1 MPGRKP
7 ADRAPMA
14 PIDQFAYQ
22 GARPDGAVSDLES
35 LFWGNT
41 GPLVH
46 KWHHYLPIYER
57 YFSGFRDRPIRMLE
71 IGVSKGGSLQMW
83 RKYLGPEAQIFGI
96 DIDPSCARFDGQAG
110 QVRIG
115 SQDDPDFLNS
125 VVDEMGGIDLVL
137 DDGSHVSAHI
147 RKSLEV
153 LYPRL
158 SEGGLYM
165 IEDLHC
171 AYWSDFGGGYQTRDS
186 FMSDVKQIVDDMHHW
201 YHTEG
206 EKTAATAGHVAGL
219 HVYDSIVV
227 LEKRKVA
234 PPRHTQVGEGA
245 PGLGGAA

>member
-1 MPGRKP
+1 MKLSTRD
-7 ADRAPMA
+7 ADRY
-14 PIDQFAYQ
+14 FA
-22 GARPDGAVSDLES
+22 
-35 LFWGNT
+35 
-41 GPLVH
+41 
-46 KWHHYLPIYER
+46 R
-57 YFSGFRDRPIRMLE
+57 YRGTKVRFLE
-71 IGVSKGGSLQMW
+71 IGVNNGGSLQMW
-83 RKYLGPEAQIFGI
+83 RRYFGDDAVLCGI
-96 DIDPSCARFDGQAG
+96 DINKDCAQYDGQSG
-110 QVRIG
+110 MVRIG

-171 AYWSDFGGGYQTRDS
+171 SYWSDFGGGYQTRDS